1 MAPFYDSIERPTL
14 LLDVTRARRNITR
27 MAEKARRNQL
37 RFRPHFK
44 THQSAAVGEW
54 FLEAGVTA
62 ATVSSLEMAH
72 YFAEHGWNDLT
83 VAFPANLRQI
93 HLINALAQRVHLQLL
108 VEHPVAAQFL
118 AAHLTA
124 PAGIWIEVDAGYAR
138 SGLRWNDRA
147 QLTALART
155 LADCP
160 TLSLR
165 GLLTHAGN
173 TYAARSP
180 AELATAYQSTVDRLN
195 DARNWLATQGFGGLE
210 ISIGDTPACS
220 VLDDLGAVDE
230 IRPGNFVFYDW
241 MQVEIGACHADD
253 IATVVAC
260 PVVSIHPE
268 RNDLIL
274 YGGAVHLSK
283 ESLLSRKGQLTFGAV
298 VLLTE
303 QGWSAPLE
311 DVWVRSI
318 SQEHGVVH
326 AEGAA
331 FATLLHAAK
340 VGGLL
345 GVLPVH
351 SCLTADLFK
360 QYRTLEGQTLT
371 MAPIPYSLG

>member
-14 LLDVTRARRNITR
+14 LLDVARARRNITR

-37 RFRPHFK
+37 HFRPHFK

-72 YFAEHGWNDLT
+72 YFAEHGWSDLT

-93 HLINALAQRVHLQLL
+93 DLINTLARRVHLHLL
-108 VEHPVAAQFL
+108 VEHPVTAQFL

-124 PAGIWIEVDAGYAR
+124 PAGVWIEVDAGYTR
-138 SGLRWNDRA
+138 SGLSWNDRA
-147 QLTALART
+147 QLTALAKT

-160 TLSLR
+160 TLSLH

-180 AELATAYQSTVDRLN
+180 DELATAYHTTVDRLN
-195 DARNWLATQGFGGLE
+195 DARNWLAAQGFGGLK

-253 IATVVAC
+253 VATVVAC

-283 ESLLSRKGQLTFGAV
+283 ESLIRRNGHTTFGAV

-311 DVWVRSI
+311 DVWVRSV

-326 AEGAA
+326 AAGAA
-331 FATLLHAAK
+331 FAALVNTAK

-360 QYRTLEGQTLT
+360 QYRTLDGQLLSMT
-371 MAPIPYSLG
+371 PIPCASG